1 MCFGGG
7 GGGGGAA
14 PVVNVAQPVSKQFEI
29 PKPEK
34 LDRQYRSLIPEDSV
48 PGIRTAGEKR
58 RRAKAGS
65 PMRQSLSTG
74 RIASSNL
81 TTGVNLGSAGSTTPP
96 GGINL

>member
-34 LDRQYRSLIPEDSV
+34 LDAQYRSLISPETR
-48 PGIRTAGEKR
+48 PGIRGANEQK
-58 RRAKAGS
+58 RRAKAAA
-65 PMRQSLSTG
+65 PMRQSLTTG
-74 RIASSNL
+74 M
-81 TTGVNLGSAGSTTPP
+81 TTGVNIAQGNTTPP
-96 GGINL
+96 GGVNL